1 MKAKQKNLVE
11 TILGAVVLLAAAW
24 FFYLTYKTTN
34 FGTVDGYQLSAR
46 FERVDGLQIGNDVRI
61 GGIKVGTVTG
71 QTIDLETFQAVVTFS
86 VDNDLQLPTDT
97 FIEVSTEGLLG
108 GTYLSLEPGGDDE
121 VLGDGDEIEFTQGTV
136 DVVDLIGRAIF
147 GDDDGGG
154 EE

>member
-24 FFYLTYKTTN
+24 FFFLTYKTTD

-46 FERVDGLQIGNDVRI
+46 FERVDGLEIGNDVRL

-71 QTIDLETFQAVVTFS
+71 QAIDLETFQAVVTFS
-86 VDNDLQLPTDT
+86 VENDLKLPTDT
-97 FIEVSTEGLLG
+97 FIQVSTEGLLG

-121 VLGDGDEIEFTQGTV
+121 ILKGGDEIEFTQGTV

-147 GDDDGGG
+147 SDDGDG